1 MAVCKWAD
9 RRPRPGG
16 LELQVGTESPVSSYL
31 SLPSSLTYIT
41 TMMNLHSKENEAK
54 TVGTSR
60 ARKKDKTEDQHVHRR
75 NKNSSQN
82 ELAPNE
88 RRLYIVPNVVLIVEK
103 LNVICPVLKKS
114 LRQGL
119 YEPRAR
125 YEYYKQVMYMITTIE
140 TPQVRRSI
148 INNGEEAQIT
158 GDDVRFLKI
167 IKLLR
172 NKELYVAL
180 VVSRLLNFNVD
191 NVVVKP
197 SVKNA
202 YELTSRTTTT
212 MVGWSPTTRI
222 GGSANQLGVSKISKI
237 EIRRTS
243 LSRRSGT
250 PSIIIERSSRLGLE
264 YYNFDSITNDAA
276 VFRTCNV
283 IDTSGGLYRR
293 IHVSR
298 TVHKSRR
305 CAPPISSYI
314 GPAFGVRPFPVASYA
329 TLQTTK
335 PP

>member
-60 ARKKDKTEDQHVHRR
+60 ARKKEKTEDQHVHRR

-140 TPQVRRSI
+140 TC
-148 INNGEEAQIT
+148 
-158 GDDVRFLKI
+158 
-167 IKLLR
+167 LL
-172 NKELYVAL
+172 YT
-180 VVSRLLNFNVD
+180 S
-191 NVVVKP
+191 P
-197 SVKNA
+197 SP
-202 YELTSRTTTT
+202 RD
-212 MVGWSPTTRI
+212 R
-222 GGSANQLGVSKISKI
+222 Q
-237 EIRRTS
+237 
-243 LSRRSGT
+243 
-250 PSIIIERSSRLGLE
+250 
-264 YYNFDSITNDAA
+264 
-276 VFRTCNV
+276 
-283 IDTSGGLYRR
+283 
-293 IHVSR
+293 
-298 TVHKSRR
+298 KSRM
-305 CAPPISSYI
+305 PSS
-314 GPAFGVRPFPVASYA
+314 A
-329 TLQTTK
+329 
-335 PP
+335 